1 MKVAYISTGIEIKGF
16 QENSLIDWEGKI
28 VSIIFLPLCNFR
40 CPFCHAVELVT
51 GPEVLPTVPLEEVKN
66 YFVKTR
72 GWIDGVVI
80 CGGEP
85 TIHSGLPE
93 FIREFKKMGIPV
105 KLDTNGSNPRV
116 LKKLIDENLLDYVAM
131 DIKAPLEK
139 YSEISG
145 VMVKTEEILKSIE
158 ILKEEKIDYE
168 FRTTVVPDFL
178 QEADIEEISKL
189 IAGGR
194 YYVLQ
199 QFASQKTLQPHLTD
213 APTFSKEELE
223 KMAERS
229 KRYVKKVSVRAA

>member
-1 MKVAYISTGIEIKGF
+1 MKSACISTGIEIKGF

-28 VSIIFLPLCNFR
+28 VSIIFLPFCNFR

-51 GPEVLPTVPLEEVKN
+51 SPEVLPTVPLEEVKN
-66 YFVKTR
+66 YFAKTR

-85 TIHSGLPE
+85 TIHSELPE

-105 KLDTNGSNPRV
+105 KLDTNGSNPQV
-116 LKKLIDENLLDYVAM
+116 LKKLINENLLDYVAM
-131 DIKAPLEK
+131 DIKAPFEK

-145 VMVKTEEILKSIE
+145 VPVETEEILKSIE

-178 QEADIEEISKL
+178 QEADIEKISKL
-189 IAGGR
+189 IAGSR

-199 QFASQKTLQPHLTD
+199 QFASRKTIQPHLTD

-223 KMAERS
+223 KMAELAGRH
-229 KRYVKKVSVRAA
+229 VKKVSVRAA